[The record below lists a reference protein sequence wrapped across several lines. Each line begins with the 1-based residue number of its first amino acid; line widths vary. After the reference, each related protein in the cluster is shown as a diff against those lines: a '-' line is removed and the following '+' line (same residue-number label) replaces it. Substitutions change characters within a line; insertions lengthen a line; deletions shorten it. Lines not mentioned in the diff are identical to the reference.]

1 MALIGEGL
9 LAVWMDIEPAAE
21 DDFNLWYTHQHVPE
35 RVGVPGFARGRRY
48 VAPERERL
56 RYCAFYETQSL
67 AVLGSDAYRA
77 RLNDPTDWTQ
87 RVMPSFRNMVRG
99 ACRTRASVGRGIGG
113 AIATVRLDLAA
124 DGNGDGTDAA
134 ALHKLAGELAR
145 QTGVTGAHIAVRD
158 RSIVGVQTKES
169 ALRTTP
175 DATFDAVVL
184 IEGSRRQ
191 DLEAGMRPA
200 EAAIA
205 AAWPRAAVADV
216 AFYNLAFALTA

>member
-9 LAVWMDIEPAAE
+9 LAVWTDIEPAAE

-35 RVGVPGFARGRRY
+35 RVGVPGFTRGRRY
-48 VAPERERL
+48 AAPERQRH

-67 AVLGSDAYRA
+67 AVLGSDAYLA
-77 RLNDPTDWTQ
+77 RLNDPTEWTQ

-99 ACRTRASVGRGIGG
+99 ACRTLASVGRGIGG
-113 AIATVRLDLAA
+113 AIATVRLDLPA
-124 DGNGDGTDAA
+124 DGAGADAA
-134 ALHKLAGELAR
+134 ALQQLAGTLER
-145 QTGVTGAHIAVRD
+145 RTGVTGAHIAVRD
-158 RSIVGVQTKES
+158 RSSIGVRTKES

-175 DATFDAVVL
+175 DTTFDAVVL

-191 DLEAGMRPA
+191 DLEAGMRTA

-205 AAWPRAAVADV
+205 AAWPRAAVSDV